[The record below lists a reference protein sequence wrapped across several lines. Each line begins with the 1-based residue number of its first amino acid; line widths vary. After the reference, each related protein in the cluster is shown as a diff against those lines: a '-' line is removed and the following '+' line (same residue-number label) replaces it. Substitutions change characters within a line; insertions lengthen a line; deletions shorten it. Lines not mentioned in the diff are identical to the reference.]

1 MKKDAKTTNEHM
13 KSSRAPMKF
22 DENLYIFNRH
32 GHHQILIDQHLY
44 WTRSVGGW
52 LCWRNYNKVKCPA
65 ELQQRGDEVVFPY
78 DHSNECDLL
87 TVVNPPRPLI
97 IFKKHSLWINPV
109 NAVIRNNS
117 VAIVRIFRK
126 CIAFAKGLV
135 SKNRDDRKSHG
146 TTNHNTKP
154 IVIINHSVSFGYI
167 TVLWIDIN
175 VGSFDCN
182 SYRVLLHRRFSF
194 VSCSS
199 VQIHPLKLPV
209 NPSSVYTKEDLE
221 VHCNKMDDSVN
232 TTITKLRVLFPREF
246 PIIKVIADQLN
257 ATIEPHTLYDSGNK
271 DEKIYIGRIAYPLQK
286 TIIRHG
292 QFDFSTELYEV
303 EFNILAIW
311 TAVQLHLGQALN
323 VTWKSYAVKF
333 NILLVSVFQVIILM
347 GVYSSYSLSQKL
359 TIDGVANIDGPKEL
373 IEALE
378 SGERYFVS
386 TTASDW
392 FYEALNR
399 SDAYPY
405 KSLRRAVKR
414 NPIYIAQTETE
425 ALERASSNG
434 GLLVVSQDHPLNI
447 QAKNYCNLVPMDD
460 PIALVSTHLI
470 FKKDSPLV
478 DAVNQA
484 IQVNRIAILKLVRKY
499 MEYQKRIDNPA
510 CHKLRAPGNFSKR
523 ENV

>member
-1 MKKDAKTTNEHM
+1 MRTITQESLGHDHIFGQSMKKDAKTTNEHM

-87 TVVNPPRPLI
+87 TVVNPPSVLQQRRFKQTLRIEHHLNYCRKINCRRLQYRRYPEKLI
-97 IFKKHSLWINPV
+97 RTNLGTIGTPATALLATSWVAFISAQAIFYATNSNHIFEIKHSLWINPV

-209 NPSSVYTKEDLE
+209 NPSSVYTKL
-221 VHCNKMDDSVN
+221 KF
-232 TTITKLRVLFPREF
+232 TFF
-246 PIIKVIADQLN
+246 
-257 ATIEPHTLYDSGNK
+257 HTRLPTRMT
-271 DEKIYIGRIAYPLQK
+271 EK
-286 TIIRHG
+286 
-292 QFDFSTELYEV
+292 
-303 EFNILAIW
+303 N
-311 TAVQLHLGQALN
+311 
-323 VTWKSYAVKF
+323 
-333 NILLVSVFQVIILM
+333 
-347 GVYSSYSLSQKL
+347 
-359 TIDGVANIDGPKEL
+359 
-373 IEALE
+373 
-378 SGERYFVS
+378 
-386 TTASDW
+386 
-392 FYEALNR
+392 
-399 SDAYPY
+399 
-405 KSLRRAVKR
+405 
-414 NPIYIAQTETE
+414 
-425 ALERASSNG
+425 
-434 GLLVVSQDHPLNI
+434 
-447 QAKNYCNLVPMDD
+447 
-460 PIALVSTHLI
+460 
-470 FKKDSPLV
+470 
-478 DAVNQA
+478 
-484 IQVNRIAILKLVRKY
+484 
-499 MEYQKRIDNPA
+499 
-510 CHKLRAPGNFSKR
+510 
-523 ENV
+523 